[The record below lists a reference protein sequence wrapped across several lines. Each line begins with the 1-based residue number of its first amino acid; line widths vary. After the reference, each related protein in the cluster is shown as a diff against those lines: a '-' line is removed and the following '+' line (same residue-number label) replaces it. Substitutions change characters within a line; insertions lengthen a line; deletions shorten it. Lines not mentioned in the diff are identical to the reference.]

1 MKRTLSAS
9 TILLMIIAFMIYSTT
24 GIFMKLA
31 SMESHLSFLFI
42 LYYCMA
48 LGVIAAYAVLW
59 QIILK
64 KIPLTIAFMSK
75 SITIIFSLII
85 AYLVFSE
92 SITIN
97 NIIGSVIIISG
108 IVYLGWGK

>member
-1 MKRTLSAS
+1 MV
-9 TILLMIIAFMIYSTT
+9 IAFMVYSTT

-31 SMESHLSFLFI
+31 SMESYLSFLFVF
-42 LYYCMA
+42 YYCMA
-48 LGVIAAYAVLW
+48 LGVIAAYAVIW

-75 SITIIFSLII
+75 SITIVFSLLI
-85 AYLVFSE
+85 AYLFFSE

-97 NIIGSVIIISG
+97 NIIGSVIIIGG